1 LKIIYT
7 KVKFHPSKSLYK
19 YYFPEDKTQ
28 IKLQN
33 WAKLKKNI
41 PTLSERCINS
51 GLSKRVFDNFHRI
64 KIFNLS
70 EKKPFY
76 DFSMETIK
84 VCYVKPYKSSYHWK
98 VDVPATPTQ

>member
-1 LKIIYT
+1 MISLKVNGAFYDFT
-7 KVKFHPSKSLYK
+7 HPVSPAELVE
-19 YYFPEDKTQ
+19 F
-28 IKLQN
+28 
-33 WAKLKKNI
+33 
-41 PTLSERCINS
+41 
-51 GLSKRVFDNFHRI
+51 
-64 KIFNLS
+64 FNLS